1 MAKPNLHTSSLIKE
15 SFKEIAPPTQL
26 RAPLSPK
33 LTPVVKKKALVSKG
47 AVLAQNPAPGVHS
60 LGWLHSPMDGVV
72 SDVTATAIIIETPP
86 PPKEGE
92 AAPAFEPVAKTD
104 LSSLK
109 GDDLCRK
116 LLEMGVDTTRFRP
129 AKSLVVNALNPEPG
143 VTIHEQLL
151 KDAPQTLETGLVLL
165 ERIINPA
172 NIYLVS
178 APGVNAKLHGC
189 QLVEETH
196 KYPSTLDTMVRK
208 KATGTEK
215 PEGVSVV
222 SLLDV
227 YNVGKAAE
235 TQLPLIEALLTIG
248 ASNYRLPV
256 GVPAEEALKAAG
268 IQAGEGVKV
277 ILGGPMKG
285 TAIFDLSQ
293 GLPKD
298 ARALTLVPQ
307 GLYPEVTDNPCV
319 VCGECVLVCPV
330 RIHPGMIST

>member
-1 MAKPNLHTSSLIKE
+1 
-15 SFKEIAPPTQL
+15 
-26 RAPLSPK
+26 
-33 LTPVVKKKALVSKG
+33 
-47 AVLAQNPAPGVHS
+47 
-60 LGWLHSPMDGVV
+60 
-72 SDVTATAIIIETPP
+72 
-86 PPKEGE
+86 
-92 AAPAFEPVAKTD
+92 
-104 LSSLK
+104 
-109 GDDLCRK
+109 
-116 LLEMGVDTTRFRP
+116 
-129 AKSLVVNALNPEPG
+129 
-143 VTIHEQLL
+143 
-151 KDAPQTLETGLVLL
+151 
-165 ERIINPA
+165 
-172 NIYLVS
+172 
-178 APGVNAKLHGC
+178 
-189 QLVEETH
+189 
-196 KYPSTLDTMVRK
+196 MVRK

-307 GLYPEVTDNPCV
+307 GLYPEVTHNPCV

-330 RIHPGMIST
+330 RIQPGMISRYAEFKMYDKAAKAHIGTCIECGMCGFVCPANRPLLQYIRLAKQELLNSELMLSACQMPE